1 MIFPKLAWRQ
11 ALKTL
16 LIIKPGSFGDVIH
29 ALPCAAALKDYFPK
43 VKITWLVDARWQQL
57 VADNP
62 VIDRTVVFPRQGF
75 RGMFGKIRSVPWALR
90 LRRIRPEVAL
100 DLQGLLRSALM
111 ARLSHARR
119 VVGMSDARE
128 GAGWFYHEAAPVDE
142 DEHAVR
148 RYLRTLER
156 FGIPKIDKPVF
167 PLPPGAPVK
176 TRLPN
181 QRWIVLHPFA
191 RGEGKSLTP
200 EQVVEFCHSARPLT
214 VVVAGVGA
222 LRQALPDNAVNLLN
236 QTTIQQMIWLLRAAE
251 FVVSVDS
258 GPMHVAAALTSR
270 MLSIHTWSDPRLVGP
285 FNDEAWIW
293 QGGEIRRQELDA
305 PSLPAPRSPRIGD
318 LTQIAEFVRRFVDE
332 FRVGKH

>member
-1 MIFPKLAWRQ
+1 M
-11 ALKTL
+11 
-16 LIIKPGSFGDVIH
+16 
-29 ALPCAAALKDYFPK
+29 

-167 PLPPGAPVK
+167 PLPPGAPVS

-181 QRWIVLHPFA
+181 QRWIVIHPFA

-236 QTTIQQMIWLLRAAE
+236 QTTIQQMIWLLRARRNSSSAWIAAQCTLLRLSPPE
-251 FVVSVDS
+251 CSPSILGAIPVWWVRSMTKPGS
-258 GPMHVAAALTSR
+258 GKAVKFAARSWTRPHCLPHGRQGSATSR
-270 MLSIHTWSDPRLVGP
+270 KSRNLSDGSSTNSASGSARINASRLP
-285 FNDEAWIW
+285 HREL
-293 QGGEIRRQELDA
+293 RQ
-305 PSLPAPRSPRIGD
+305 LPASAPATPRPS
-318 LTQIAEFVRRFVDE
+318 IALPSIR
-332 FRVGKH
+332 